1 MIIDK
6 ETIKKILQLSALEAD
21 EKQLGVL
28 TLQLSK
34 ILEHM
39 KALDDIEVKGVEP
52 MFFGC
57 DEAHTLREDKVH
69 DFDHVLIKKETNF
82 IEKDLYSVPNI
93 IEDEQ

>member
-1 MIIDK
+1 MIIDNN
-6 ETIKKILQLSALEAD
+6 TIKKIAQLSALDAD
-21 EKQLGVL
+21 DKQAELL
-28 TLQLSK
+28 AIQLSK

-39 KALDDIEVKGVEP
+39 KALDEIDVKGVEP

-57 DEAHTLREDKVH
+57 DDVHDMREDKVVP
-69 DFDHVLIKKETNF
+69 FDHSIIKKETRF